1 MANQR
6 SKGNRLMNNNLL
18 KKYSVLWLHSQ
29 NKSIDEISEE
39 LDIAKSSVKRTV
51 KLYAESNTETKETDN
66 HAIQSSRKTS
76 KDFMINQ
83 TAGKGTS
90 GVTIMTRAA
99 SEMNDASKKSN
110 NNQDTKFANCI
121 YKLDPNK

>member
-1 MANQR
+1 
-6 SKGNRLMNNNLL
+6 MNNNLF
-18 KKYSVLWLHSQ
+18 KRYSVLWLHSQ

-39 LDIAKSSVKRTV
+39 LDIAKSSVKRTI
-51 KLYAESNTETKETDN
+51 KLYADSNEEQKDSSQV
-66 HAIQSSRKTS
+66 QSSRKTS

>member
-18 KKYSVLWLHSQ
+18 KRYSVLWLHSQ

-39 LDIAKSSVKRTV
+39 LDIAKSSVKRTI
-51 KLYAESNTETKETDN
+51 KLYSEPDEEPKDSSKVQT
-66 HAIQSSRKTS
+66 SRKTS